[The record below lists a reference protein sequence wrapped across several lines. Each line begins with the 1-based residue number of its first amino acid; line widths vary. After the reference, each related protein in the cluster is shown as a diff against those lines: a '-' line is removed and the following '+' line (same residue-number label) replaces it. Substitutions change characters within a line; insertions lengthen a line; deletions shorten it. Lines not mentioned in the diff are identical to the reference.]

1 MKNWGWGG
9 EVHGEDLMVQMWKVD
24 PNESGSL
31 EHFPF
36 VRWYVDLFE
45 GPDGYTLEEEVYLE
59 SIEEA

>member
-1 MKNWGWGG
+1 
-9 EVHGEDLMVQMWKVD
+9 MVQMWKVD

-31 EHFPF
+31 EHFSF

-45 GPDGYTLEEEVYLE
+45 GPDGDKLEEEVYLE